1 MSTALKVSNLYK
13 NYGNN
18 QVLKGI
24 SFEVSKGEIFALLGT
39 NGAGKTTTLECIE
52 GLKIYDS
59 GEISLYGKMGVQ
71 LQSSSLPENI
81 RILEALNLFSK
92 WNNSTVDNKL
102 IEKLN
107 LTPLLKK
114 QYKELSIGQKRRL
127 HLALSLIGNPDII
140 FLDEPTA
147 GLDVEGRF
155 ALHDEIKNLKSES
168 KTIIITSH
176 DMAEI
181 ASLCDRLA
189 ILKDGK
195 IVFMGTPHE
204 LTSTTSKLYKIKLKL
219 SSQLL
224 LENNSK
230 ILFKSIDQGYY
241 TFEINKID
249 EELLELLTCAKSQ
262 NIEVYDV
269 KIEQT
274 TLEECFINIARG
286 EINE

>member
-24 SFEVSKGEIFALLGT
+24 SFEVSKGTVFALLGT

-52 GLKIYDS
+52 GLKNYDN
-59 GEISLYGKMGVQ
+59 GEISIYGKIGVQ

-81 RILEALNLFSK
+81 KISEALNLFSK
-92 WNNSTVDNKL
+92 WNSSEVNNDL

-127 HLALSLIGNPDII
+127 HLALALTGNPDII

-147 GLDVEGRF
+147 GLDVEGRL
-155 ALHDEIKNLKSES
+155 ALHDEIKNLKSQG

-181 ASLCDRLA
+181 SSLCDKLA

-195 IVFMGTPHE
+195 IVFIGTPYE
-204 LTSTTSKLYKIKLKL
+204 LTSETSKLYKIKINL
-219 SSQLL
+219 SSELL
-224 LENNSK
+224 LEASSK
-230 ILFKSIDQGYY
+230 VSFKSIYQEYHI
-241 TFEINKID
+241 FESNNIG
-249 EELLELLTCAKSQ
+249 EGLFELLTCAKNQ
-262 NIEVYDV
+262 NIKVHDV
-269 KIEQT
+269 KIEQA